1 MGYYIDGY
9 GELTIKA
16 DNTAAAYQ
24 AVCRLNADDSIKN
37 GGQYPATQ
45 TKPAD
50 SRSLGN
56 PNKWFSW
63 MPWNYDETCATV
75 AEVFQEVDFDVRTE
89 PNGDVIIGDYS
100 TKTGNES
107 EFLDAIAP
115 YVEPGTYDWV
125 GEDGSRWRDVYS
137 DGKRNELT
145 GTIVYS

>member
-1 MGYYIDGY
+1 SCSIPTAPTAPCATCAGGAQTNTCPRPSRPSPWPRGPPDTAPRPPTCWKNSSPSSAPHRSPGCSATSSAPTPASGAHATTPPSTEKGTPIMGYYIDGY

-56 PNKWFSW
+56 P
-63 MPWNYDETCATV
+63 
-75 AEVFQEVDFDVRTE
+75 
-89 PNGDVIIGDYS
+89 
-100 TKTGNES
+100 
-107 EFLDAIAP
+107 
-115 YVEPGTYDWV
+115 
-125 GEDGSRWRDVYS
+125 
-137 DGKRNELT
+137 
-145 GTIVYS
+145 